1 MEYSLRACLEDKSLR
16 GTLADAPFGFAD
28 GNGVFDLDFQ
38 EQSIRKNHRKTFD
51 RLMKLGGEELLQ
63 KLLEEGKTCLMGEKG
78 KGTSAIA
85 GTDRFHLKTNA
96 GAPTALSSIFHGI
109 AGWAE
114 VSEDFDLDLV
124 TCTLEEEESEEDDD
138 LPDGEPETES
148 WEMVARWGNPLPPQ
162 TCSLITRNGA
172 PCFFDEEN
180 KEFISLPG
188 TDGPVTELAACE
200 PLIGKVSSWSEDEEI
215 MGYRYRTEPD
225 GKWGY
230 VSRLF
235 TQIVPPQFD
244 EILVARYG
252 DAESCI
258 FAWSKDESFEWNTQF
273 QIVCS
278 VKAPYDQQE
287 IWLDLNGAF
296 TVKGRDLLPQKDGWR
311 EYSLDQKFL
320 LYRPSAEAKKG
331 LLLHPP
337 FFVEQWDVT
346 FLPDFLAL
354 ENNFGPDCIR
364 WVAIDFE
371 GPSPWLV
378 DTCRK
383 AASAPPPDFTVQKCL
398 RDRIAL
404 IEKEGYWAVAR
415 LSNDSETGKL
425 QVARWLTPLAF
436 THIEVVD
443 ENLSFLL
450 VDQFGQ
456 LGIFNWNTE
465 KYVVPC
471 RYDRV
476 QWQSSSSLFG
486 TYGYFQVQHGGFVG
500 TIDTDGSWKEH
511 LHREEQA

>member
-1 MEYSLRACLEDKSLR
+1 M
-16 GTLADAPFGFAD
+16 
-28 GNGVFDLDFQ
+28 
-38 EQSIRKNHRKTFD
+38 
-51 RLMKLGGEELLQ
+51 
-63 KLLEEGKTCLMGEKG
+63 
-78 KGTSAIA
+78 
-85 GTDRFHLKTNA
+85 
-96 GAPTALSSIFHGI
+96 
-109 AGWAE
+109 
-114 VSEDFDLDLV
+114 
-124 TCTLEEEESEEDDD
+124 
-138 LPDGEPETES
+138 
-148 WEMVARWGNPLPPQ
+148 
-162 TCSLITRNGA
+162 
-172 PCFFDEEN
+172 
-180 KEFISLPG
+180 
-188 TDGPVTELAACE
+188 TELAACE
-200 PLIGKVSSWSEDEEI
+200 PLMGKVSSWSEDEEI

-258 FAWSKDESFEWNTQF
+258 FAWSPDASCWGCTQF
-273 QIVCS
+273 QIFCS
-278 VKAPYDQQE
+278 VKAPYGQQE
-287 IWLDLNGAF
+287 IWLDLVGAF
-296 TVKGRDLLPQKDGWR
+296 TVKDRDLLPQKDGWR

-320 LYRPSAEAKKG
+320 LYRPSGEAKKG
-331 LLLHPP
+331 LLLNPI
-337 FFVEQWDVT
+337 FFLEQWDVT
-346 FLPDFLAL
+346 FLPGFLAL

-364 WVAIDFE
+364 WVALDFE

-383 AASAPPPDFTVQKCL
+383 AASAPLPDFTVQKCL

-443 ENLSFLL
+443 ENRSFLL

-456 LGIFNWNTE
+456 LGVFGSNAE
-465 KYVVPC
+465 KYLVPC
-471 RYDRV
+471 RYDRIEY
-476 QWQSSSSLFG
+476 QPGLFWADG
-486 TYGYFQVQHGGFVG
+486 FQVHQGGFVG
-500 TIDTDGSWKEH
+500 TIGTDGSWKEH